1 MKTTSNRTNR
11 TNRTNNTKALKA
23 LIALAVLIVIALGI
37 WFSSEKPK
45 KQQSE
50 QSETTSSTETTET
63 TDIDKAIEDRGT
75 FKVYTDDENN
85 VTGYD
90 QGYLA
95 EMPADNYNQTDFQK
109 EVANGYEYITAG
121 EKYEDKLGI
130 EGSDAKI
137 AYKDVISMINK
148 LYKEQN
154 ASTYRICEV
163 PDNQESVAD
172 GLVYIVCL
180 DYDYYIITYYD
191 GEGVTA
197 VHDDTAYYASIYSE
211 DTEQKEDEEW
221 EDDGYDG
228 AVVEE
233 NIVSDD
239 WAN

>member
-1 MKTTSNRTNR
+1 MKTTSNRTSS
-11 TNRTNNTKALKA
+11 TNRTKALKA

-45 KQQSE
+45 KQQRQQKQ
-50 QSETTSSTETTET
+50 QSETTSSTETT
-63 TDIDKAIEDRGT
+63 DIEKAIEDRGT

-154 ASTYRICEV
+154 ASTYRICEIGRAHV
-163 PDNQESVAD
+163 
-172 GLVYIVCL
+172 
-180 DYDYYIITYYD
+180 
-191 GEGVTA
+191 
-197 VHDDTAYYASIYSE
+197 
-211 DTEQKEDEEW
+211 
-221 EDDGYDG
+221 
-228 AVVEE
+228 
-233 NIVSDD
+233 
-239 WAN
+239 